1 MVLPGWNVSEPVQLA
16 LQLYAVVETLKSA
29 PDDARAFVS
38 KVASFR
44 RNLEELQGIVN
55 QDVANHSSAQDL
67 DNLRQTLIECQDCVK
82 RCEEFGERYQGLLAA
97 GTKRLQGVKDAARW
111 AWQDKKVVRYRTDI
125 DSQMNNIHFSL
136 SVKNL

>member
-29 PDDARAFVS
+29 PDDAKAFAF

-44 RNLEELQGIVN
+44 RNLEDLQATVDQEL
-55 QDVANHSSAQDL
+55 ANPSSAQNL
-67 DNLRQTLIECQDCVK
+67 DSLRQTLIESQECVK
-82 RCEEFGERYQGLLAA
+82 RCEDFSARYNGLLAA
-97 GTKRLQGVKDAARW
+97 GTKRFQRAKDAARW
-111 AWQDKKVVRYRTDI
+111 AWQDKEVVRYRADI

-136 SVKNL
+136 SVRNL